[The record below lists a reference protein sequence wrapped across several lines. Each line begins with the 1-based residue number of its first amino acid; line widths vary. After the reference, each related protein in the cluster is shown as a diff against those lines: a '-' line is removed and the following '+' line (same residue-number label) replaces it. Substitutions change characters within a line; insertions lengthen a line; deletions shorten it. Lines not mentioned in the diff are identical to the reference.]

1 MTSQRNAVEQVKEI
15 VSPSLL
21 PQKWEMDLIK
31 NFFDKRFAFMD
42 SEWLPCSGVS
52 LENELS
58 SDFDLG
64 EQQQEQQ
71 DARPSTELKQPRLS
85 LSLKKRE
92 RGTNK
97 PEEDKHEDPEDD
109 GNVFKDST
117 NTRRFGSRVPR
128 KRKLPKE

>member
-1 MTSQRNAVEQVKEI
+1 
-15 VSPSLL
+15 
-21 PQKWEMDLIK
+21 
-31 NFFDKRFAFMD
+31 MD

-71 DARPSTELKQPRLS
+71 DARPSTEPKRPRLS

-109 GNVFKDST
+109 ENVFKDST
-117 NTRRFGSRVPR
+117 NTHRFGS
-128 KRKLPKE
+128 